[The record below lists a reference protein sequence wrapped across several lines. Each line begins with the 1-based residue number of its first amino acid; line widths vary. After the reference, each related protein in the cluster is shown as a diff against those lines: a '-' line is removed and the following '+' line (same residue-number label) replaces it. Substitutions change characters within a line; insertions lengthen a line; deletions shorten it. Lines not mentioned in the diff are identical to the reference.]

1 MTKRRGRR
9 FGVDRRMGVGEGEII
24 TGGQQA
30 QRELKGYSLMTEVK
44 IPLLQAFWV
53 TVALDVVGG
62 LLVWAAIW
70 AGPGFWK
77 VALGLVVGT
86 VTLVGV
92 FRTGDG
98 RRAVVGF
105 VTGSAVLACIEGGLV
120 YLETVWPVE
129 WLVWPE
135 LWRPWAATVWVG
147 PLAGC
152 GLLIWRFAN
161 ELRDP
166 FWPAPVGV
174 RPLEEEAPSTPA
186 VRDRPVYI
194 QRWNNHEPVPE
205 PVVQQPR
212 RPEYTLADD
221 LRAFV
226 MLAWGRGLERSS
238 WIEAGAARVRLWPSG
253 RVVTRGCYDQLM
265 GILREA
271 NIVTWDGSGSSAEW
285 SCSPDQA
292 LACLDVWEG
301 GQEAGG
307 QEAGGQETGGAGGDA
322 GLG

>member
-1 MTKRRGRR
+1 MTKKRGRR
-9 FGVDRRMGVGEGEII
+9 FDFERRTGVGEEGII

-30 QRELKGYSLMTEVK
+30 QRELKGYSLVTEVK

-53 TVALDVVGG
+53 TVALDVVAG
-62 LLVWAAIW
+62 LLLWAAIW

-86 VTLVGV
+86 ATLVGV
-92 FRTGDG
+92 FRAGEG

-105 VTGSAVLACIEGGLV
+105 VTGSAVLAGIEGALV
-120 YLETVWPVE
+120 YLETMWPVD
-129 WLVWPE
+129 WLLWPE

-166 FWPAPVGV
+166 FWPAPAGA
-174 RPLEEEAPSTPA
+174 RPLEEEVPP
-186 VRDRPVYI
+186 VKPRDRPVYI
-194 QRWNNHEPVPE
+194 QRWNNNHEPEPE
-205 PVVQQPR
+205 PLVQPPR
-212 RPEYTLADD
+212 RAEYTLADD
-221 LRAFV
+221 LRSFV
-226 MLAWGRGLERSS
+226 MFAWGRGLERSS
-238 WIEAGAARVRLWPSG
+238 WLEASAPRVKLWPSG
-253 RVVTRGCYDQLM
+253 RRVTRGCYDQLM

-285 SCSPDQA
+285 SCAPDQA
-292 LACLDVWEG
+292 LECLDGW
-301 GQEAGG
+301 AGG
-307 QEAGGQETGGAGGDA
+307 QEAGGQETGEDGGDA
-322 GLG
+322 RRWE